1 MRRGY
6 GRPRSESGG
15 GAEGEKFVR
24 VQPFFVGFRGSIVV
38 FVVPVQI
45 KLRVK
50 GFRVQ
55 VLSLRLRHRFDSG
68 FRVNLFGE
76 CRDVGSGIPNC
87 PPVRA
92 SRTLDFWFGFLIFW
106 GTPRSS
112 CPVAFIMQSNGNDW
126 KDDREHRK
134 SNMPT

>member
-1 MRRGY
+1 MVGLEARVVGALRVRNLY
-6 GRPRSESGG
+6 GFSLFLLVF
-15 GAEGEKFVR
+15 A
-24 VQPFFVGFRGSIVV
+24 VQLLFSWFLCG
-38 FVVPVQI
+38 
-45 KLRVK
+45 LRVK

-68 FRVNLFGE
+68 FRVYLFGE

-106 GTPRSS
+106 ATPRSS

>member
-1 MRRGY
+1 MVGLEARVVGALRVRNLY
-6 GRPRSESGG
+6 GFSLFLLVF
-15 GAEGEKFVR
+15 A
-24 VQPFFVGFRGSIVV
+24 VQLLFSWFLCG
-38 FVVPVQI
+38 
-45 KLRVK
+45 LRVK

-106 GTPRSS
+106 ATPRSS